1 MSVRGIPPRQGIGGR
16 AKERECQALFDS
28 ATPLRP
34 PTQLAEGVEFPEKK
48 REVEEF

>member
-1 MSVRGIPPRQGIGGR
+1 VAFRQG
-16 AKERECQALFDS
+16 KELAEGQKSMEVKYEMLL